1 MLIPLPHMEKMP
13 EGRWVFFRFLVIETN
28 VPEGTLFHNEVLKD
42 FFNYATITNISFLA
56 LMGVCHFLPLKI

>member
-1 MLIPLPHMEKMP
+1 MDPLPHMEKMP
-13 EGRWVFFRFLVIETN
+13 ERHWIFFHFLGIETN

-56 LMGVCHFLPLKI
+56 LLGAYHFLPLKF

>member
-13 EGRWVFFRFLVIETN
+13 AGRWVLFRFLVIETN

-42 FFNYATITNISFLA
+42 FFNYATIIDISFLA
-56 LMGVCHFLPLKI
+56 SLGTWRFLLLKF